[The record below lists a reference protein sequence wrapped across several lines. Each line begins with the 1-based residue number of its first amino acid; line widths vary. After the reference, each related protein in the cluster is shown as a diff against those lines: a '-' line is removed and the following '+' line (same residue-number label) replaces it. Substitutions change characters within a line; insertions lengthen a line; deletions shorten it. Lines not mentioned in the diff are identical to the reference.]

1 MSFKIRYLPLADED
15 IEALAA
21 YLSRFYPSTAGQVL
35 DEMEKQL
42 ASLQE
47 HPRMCEEYVDDP
59 FYRRMVV
66 SEYLVFYHVNEQNKT
81 VDIHRVMRGSWDIE
95 KYLPR
100 GED

>member
-1 MSFKIRYLPLADED
+1 MSYEIRYLPLADED

-21 YLSRFYPSTAGQVL
+21 YLSRFYPSTAGRVL
-35 DEMEKQL
+35 GEMEKQL

-47 HPRMCEEYVDDP
+47 HPRMCEEYADDP

-81 VDIHRVMRGSWDIE
+81 VDIHRVLRGTWNIE
-95 KYLPR
+95 KHLPR